1 MFAPITAASFLWMA
15 FTRISFVGLTAGMFL
30 AMVSYRF
37 VSAAYQGLIALPRR
51 GWRCRSD

>member
-1 MFAPITAASFLWMA
+1 MA